1 MGKKDKSKKL
11 GDNLIQENELLKARV
26 FELENLNI
34 DFLNKNKDLMI
45 KLKQREAELSSLIA
59 EYKKIMFLSKAL
71 MTELIKDNTAMVNTL
86 KSFNEL
92 INAKW
97 V

>member
-71 MTELIKDNTAMVNTL
+71 MTELIKDNAAMVNTL

-92 INAKW
+92 INVK
-97 V
+97 

>member
-1 MGKKDKSKKL
+1 MGKKDKRKNV
-11 GDNLIQENELLKARV
+11 GENLIQENELLKARV
-26 FELENLNI
+26 FELENLNT

-71 MTELIKDNTAMVNTL
+71 MTELIKDNTSMVNTL

-92 INAKW
+92 INAK
-97 V
+97 

>member
-92 INAKW
+92 INIK
-97 V
+97 

>member
-45 KLKQREAELSSLIA
+45 KLKQREAELSSLIV

-92 INAKW
+92 INAK
-97 V
+97 

>member
-34 DFLNKNKDLMI
+34 AFLNKNKDLMI

-92 INAKW
+92 INAK
-97 V
+97 

>member
-71 MTELIKDNTAMVNTL
+71 MTELIKDNTAMVNTF

-92 INAKW
+92 INTK
-97 V
+97 

>member
-1 MGKKDKSKKL
+1 MGKKDKRKNV
-11 GDNLIQENELLKARV
+11 GENLIQENELLKARV

-92 INAKW
+92 INTK
-97 V
+97 

>member
-26 FELENLNI
+26 FELENLNT

-92 INAKW
+92 INAK
-97 V
+97 

>member
-26 FELENLNI
+26 FELENLNT

-92 INAKW
+92 INVK
-97 V
+97 

>member
-11 GDNLIQENELLKARV
+11 GENLIQENELLKARV

-92 INAKW
+92 INAK
-97 V
+97 

>member
-26 FELENLNI
+26 FELENLNT

-92 INAKW
+92 INTK
-97 V
+97 

>member
-1 MGKKDKSKKL
+1 MGKKDKRKNV
-11 GDNLIQENELLKARV
+11 GENLIQENELLKARV
-26 FELENLNI
+26 FELENLNK

-92 INAKW
+92 INVK
-97 V
+97 

>member
-1 MGKKDKSKKL
+1 MGKKDKRKNV
-11 GDNLIQENELLKARV
+11 GENLIQENELLKARV
-26 FELENLNI
+26 FELENLNK

-92 INAKW
+92 INTK
-97 V
+97 

>member
-1 MGKKDKSKKL
+1 MGKKDKRKNV
-11 GDNLIQENELLKARV
+11 GENLIQENELLKARV
-26 FELENLNI
+26 FELENLNT

-92 INAKW
+92 INVK
-97 V
+97 

>member
-92 INAKW
+92 INTK
-97 V
+97 

>member
-1 MGKKDKSKKL
+1 MGKKDKRKNV
-11 GDNLIQENELLKARV
+11 GENLIQENELLKARV

-92 INAKW
+92 INVK
-97 V
+97 

>member
-92 INAKW
+92 INVK
-97 V
+97 

>member
-1 MGKKDKSKKL
+1 MGKKDKRKNV
-11 GDNLIQENELLKARV
+11 GENLIQENELLKARV
-26 FELENLNI
+26 FELENLNT

-59 EYKKIMFLSKAL
+59 EYKKIIFLSKAL

-92 INAKW
+92 INVK
-97 V
+97 

>member
-11 GDNLIQENELLKARV
+11 GENLIQENELLKARV

-92 INAKW
+92 INTK
-97 V
+97 

>member
-92 INAKW
+92 INTKW

>member
-92 INAKW
+92 INAK
-97 V
+97 

>member
-1 MGKKDKSKKL
+1 MGKKDKRKNV

-92 INAKW
+92 INTK
-97 V
+97 

>member
-59 EYKKIMFLSKAL
+59 KYKKIMFLSKAL

-92 INAKW
+92 INAK
-97 V
+97 

>member
-1 MGKKDKSKKL
+1 M
-11 GDNLIQENELLKARV
+11 LKARV

-92 INAKW
+92 INAK
-97 V
+97 